1 MSAKLNDPLFIE
13 YWKCQDYLNKLYQ
26 AYCENCIHE
35 PDCWTHEGA
44 CYREKVI
51 LPHCPQ
57 KAIRKVIARLRE
69 ILNKKDI
76 AYLGATGEE
85 LLELKKKLK
94 NE

>member
-1 MSAKLNDPLFIE
+1 MSAKLNDPL
-13 YWKCQDYLNKLYQ
+13 YQ
-26 AYCENCIHE
+26 AYCENS
-35 PDCWTHEGA
+35 DCWTHEGA

-51 LPHCPQ
+51 LAHCPQ

-76 AYLGATGEE
+76 AYLSATGEE